1 MSKYDSIKTA
11 AELVKEVQMY
21 GLSMAQDDLNR
32 AADIFGNSTIEELV
46 ALANDIGRNNA
57 NGEPDPKGSFSSGRK
72 PTRYTF
78 YSIISHI
85 WNWEEVTRFW
95 NLYTNPDHKK
105 LAELRDANIGL
116 KNDIGQLR
124 SQLEASKAEVKAEH
138 EARLA
143 ATSEELKVQKEID
156 RLGAELYSRDM
167 EIMELKAKLY
177 DLMVKEEKK

>member
-1 MSKYDSIKTA
+1 MTKYESIKTA
-11 AELVKEVQMY
+11 AELVKEVQMH
-21 GLSMAQDDLNR
+21 GLSVAQDDLNR
-32 AADIFGNSTIEELV
+32 VADIFGNSTIEELV

-72 PTRYTF
+72 PTRDTF

-95 NLYTNPDHKK
+95 NRYTNPDHEK
-105 LAELRDANIGL
+105 LDELRTARNDL
-116 KNDIGQLR
+116 KNDIGL
-124 SQLEASKAEVKAEH
+124 LERALETSKAEVKSEH

-143 ATSEELKVQKEID
+143 ATSEKLKAQKEID

-177 DLMVKEEKK
+177 DLMVKEEKE

>member
-1 MSKYDSIKTA
+1 MTKYESIKTA
-11 AELVKEVQMY
+11 AELVKEVQMH
-21 GLSMAQDDLNR
+21 GLSVALDDLNR
-32 AADIFGNSTIEELV
+32 AADIFGNSTVEELV

-72 PTRYTF
+72 PTRDTF

-95 NLYTNPDHKK
+95 NRYTNPDHEK
-105 LAELRDANIGL
+105 LDELRTARDDL
-116 KNDIGQLR
+116 KNDIGL
-124 SQLEASKAEVKAEH
+124 LERALETSRAEVKAEH

-143 ATSEELKVQKEID
+143 ATSEKLKAQKEID

-177 DLMVKEEKK
+177 DLMVKEEKE